1 MAAGSPAAAPATGH
15 AAAALIGWLPMV
27 LQALV
32 VWTGFRTHTRRHGG
46 NPVLLSALYPAA
58 VLLLLAAAWNSA
70 VRVLVRGGILWRDT
84 FYSLGELRSGLVRE
98 GAGRRLGAVPGDR
111 SL

>member
-1 MAAGSPAAAPATGH
+1 MA
-15 AAAALIGWLPMV
+15 

-46 NPVLLSALYPAA
+46 NSVLLSALYPAA

-70 VRVLVRGGILWRDT
+70 VRILARRGIVWRDT
-84 FYSLGELRSGLVRE
+84 FYPLAELRAGLVRE
-98 GAGRRLGAVPGDR
+98 GAGRQIGEGRPGR